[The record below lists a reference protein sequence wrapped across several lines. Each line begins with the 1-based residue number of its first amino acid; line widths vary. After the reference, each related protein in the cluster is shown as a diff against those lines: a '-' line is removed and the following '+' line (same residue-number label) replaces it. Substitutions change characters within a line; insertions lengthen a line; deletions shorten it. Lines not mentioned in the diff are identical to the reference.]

1 MDLGMYRRIVGLALA
16 MPFGIACAMMLLTMA
31 LPVPAHSQEVRGK
44 ALIGRWDITVDRDGT
59 PAPSWLEVKLSGFE
73 TLVGSYVSTEGS
85 ARPVSEVVFNDGT
98 FSFRIP
104 KQWEQGNNDLV
115 VSGALAGERIEG
127 TVTTPEGKTYRWKG
141 VRAPELK
148 RSGEPV
154 WGDPI
159 ALFNGLDLTGWQAT
173 GENQWQVKDGILIN
187 PRAGANLISER
198 KFEDFK
204 LHLEFRYPKGSNS
217 GVYLRGRHEVQ
228 IMDTSPDEHPSSVL
242 YGGVYGFLTPSEIA
256 AKDPGEWQTFD
267 ITLVGRMVTIVANG
281 KTVICN
287 QEIPGITGGAL
298 DSNEGEPGPIY
309 IQGDHGPVEF
319 RKVIITPAR

>member
-1 MDLGMYRRIVGLALA
+1 MYRRIVGLALA

-159 ALFNGLDLTGWQAT
+159 ALFNGRDLTGWQAT